1 LPRRPCMF
9 RQTDL
14 TRALKGARAAGM
26 GIARVEIERDGKI
39 VVVPGEQQKG
49 TSERVTAQNEWDEVF
64 DGDPQTTLR

>member
-14 TRALKGARAAGM
+14 TRAVKGARAAGI
-26 GIARVEIERDGKI
+26 GIACVEIEKGKI
-39 VVVPGEQQKG
+39 VIVPGEQQKG
-49 TSERVTAQNEWDEVF
+49 TSERVAPNEWDEVF

>member
-26 GIARVEIERDGKI
+26 GIAHVEIEKDGKI